1 MTPTS
6 LGQCFLT
13 GIRSTSVSPADP
25 GLLYPRAALPTQP
38 AITPGGLGCTQ
49 ELCVSPKPQFW
60 RQGLPSAL
68 WTPVLP
74 SSQKALPLGGF
85 GVSLLGNPQ
94 AVGLGLNSCLRD
106 GQIQMPSLHIF
117 PYMVR
122 VIEARIL
129 RWELIPGHL
138 WALNAIT
145 GVPGGGGGA
154 LAYTEEQRHETGQ
167 REGGRCWP

>member
-1 MTPTS
+1 MHPGALRLPQTPVLET
-6 LGQCFLT
+6 
-13 GIRSTSVSPADP
+13 
-25 GLLYPRAALPTQP
+25 RAALCLVDPSF
-38 AITPGGLGCTQ
+38 ALFSEGIASWGL
-49 ELCVSPKPQFW
+49 W
-60 RQGLPSAL
+60 
-68 WTPVLP
+68 
-74 SSQKALPLGGF
+74 
-85 GVSLLGNPQ
+85 GVPPGNPQ